1 VYVLVLVPKDT
12 SPEDSET
19 PADRVERV
27 WRSWTE
33 MDVSPLAAE
42 ESREKGAR
50 LENLEDV
57 KGLKCALG
65 W

>member
-1 VYVLVLVPKDT
+1 MYILVLVPKDS

-27 WRSWTE
+27 WRGWTE
-33 MDVSPLAAE
+33 MDVSPLAAG

-57 KGLKCALG
+57 KGLKRALE